1 MKEPLNAGPGQKQ
14 LSAKQL
20 SSTDHTAGYS
30 GPVKPG
36 PHTAASERY
45 AFCSSVSLGRNI
57 MSFALHPSTLPI
69 FNSNDSS
76 TMSLRFIDMQGCRG
90 SHYYTELIGPP
101 FFCFLSNPSPSPP
114 CFVSSLPYIVF
125 GLWFISKPD
134 YWAEDQSSKYV
145 SKADMSIVV
154 YFVPKCPSL

>member
-1 MKEPLNAGPGQKQ
+1 MQAQDKSSCQ
-14 LSAKQL
+14 LSNFPVQTTTQVTVVL
-20 SSTDHTAGYS
+20 SNPALTQQQ
-30 GPVKPG
+30 VKG
-36 PHTAASERY
+36 TL
-45 AFCSSVSLGRNI
+45 SVLL
-57 MSFALHPSTLPI
+57 FHLEETLCPSTLPI
-69 FNSNDSS
+69 FNSNDSL